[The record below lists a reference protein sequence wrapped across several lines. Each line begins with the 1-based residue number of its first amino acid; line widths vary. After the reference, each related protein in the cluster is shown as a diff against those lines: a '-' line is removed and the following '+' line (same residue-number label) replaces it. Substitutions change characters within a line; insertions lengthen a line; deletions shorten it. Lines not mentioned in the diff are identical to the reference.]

1 MRIALIGLA
10 FLIGGLA
17 QPAQAAWQKVS
28 TRHFVIY
35 ADDDPQKLTAF
46 ATRLEKFDRAVRLA
60 RKMKDDEVGDGN
72 RLTVYVVKDMEQ
84 VGKLIR
90 NQNAGGFY
98 IGRVSGPLAVVPKN
112 GGSTWEIEFTAET
125 IFFHEYAHHLMFQVL
140 DSPLPEWVV
149 EGFAEMMSTASF
161 EKDGSVW
168 LGRVAKHRSMG
179 LFWGESMP
187 LEMLLSANYGEVSDG
202 LKESIYGRGWLLT
215 HYLTFAPERKGQLD
229 KYIALIGD
237 GTPPLEAAKQAFGDL
252 RVLDRN
258 LTTYRLQ
265 RKVSVLQ
272 IPPSLFPKPQITIT
286 PLSPGAAEVM
296 PLRLQSKVGVNGE
309 TAEPLAVKVRQIRAK
324 NPGDPLVEITLAEAE
339 LDAGHV
345 QASYAAADRVLAAD
359 PTSVDGMLYKGRATI
374 RKVGEATKPD
384 TKLVT
389 DARDWF
395 LKAHAADPQDPE
407 PLFEYFRSYVVAG
420 ETPTAKAI
428 DALHRASSLAP
439 QDANLRLMSA
449 YQYLRDKDLKM
460 ARQTMAPVAYDP
472 HATQAATMA
481 RAMIERIDAGDIEGA
496 LKAGKAPQKEEPAGT
511 AK

>member
-1 MRIALIGLA
+1 MRGMLLGALLLA
-10 FLIGGLA
+10 GTIA
-17 QPAQAAWQKVS
+17 QPAKAAWHKVS
-28 TRHFVIY
+28 TRHFIIY
-35 ADDDPQKLTAF
+35 ADDDPQKLGAF
-46 ATRLEKFDRAVRLA
+46 ATRLEKFDRAVRLV
-60 RKMKDDEVGDGN
+60 RKMKDEPVGDGN

-84 VGKLIR
+84 VGRLIR

-161 EKDGSVW
+161 EKDGAVW

-187 LEMLLSANYGEVSDG
+187 LETLLSANYGQVSDG

-229 KYIALIGD
+229 RYIALIG
-237 GTPPLEAAKQAFGDL
+237 GGNPPLDAAKQAFGDL
-252 RVLDRN
+252 RALDRD
-258 LTTYRLQ
+258 LTSYRLQ

-272 IPPSLFPKPQITIT
+272 VPPGLFPRPEVTIT

-296 PLRLQSKVGVNGE
+296 PLRLQSKVGVDRDS
-309 TAEPLAVKVRQIRAK
+309 AEPLAVKVRQISAG

-339 LDAGHV
+339 LDAGHL
-345 QASYAAADRVLAAD
+345 QASEAAADRALAAD
-359 PTSVDGMLYKGRATI
+359 PTSVDAMLYKGLALI
-374 RKVGEATKPD
+374 RKVDDAARPD
-384 TKLVT
+384 ARLVG

-407 PLFEYFRSYVVAG
+407 PLFEYFRSYLVAG
-420 ETPTAKAI
+420 EPPTAKAI
-428 DALHRASSLAP
+428 DALHRASGLVP
-439 QDANLRLMSA
+439 QDSSLRLMSA

-472 HATQAATMA
+472 HSAQAATIA
-481 RAMIERIDAGDIEGA
+481 RSMIERIDAGDIEGA
-496 LKAGKAPQKEEPAGT
+496 LKAGKAPQKDEPEGSSG
-511 AK
+511 